1 MHAMGFRMAFDV
13 VNLIW
18 SAMRDGEF
26 YSPNDLA
33 NSLEQPVE
41 SVSRVLEFL
50 KKYKFAD
57 QVTRREMLFRKT
69 AAAVGPGDALRVLQT
84 LLEDARVSDAGQVV
98 SVSKI
103 NRHQKHFLDVRLGN
117 RIVRSKDAN

>member
-13 VNLIW
+13 VDLVW

-41 SVSRVLEFL
+41 SVTRVLEFL
-50 KKYKFAD
+50 KKYKFAE
-57 QVTRREMLFRKT
+57 QVTRREMIFRK
-69 AAAVGPGDALRVLQT
+69 VGNNPSPSDALRVLQT
-84 LLEDARVSDAGQVV
+84 VLGEVRVERTEWQMSQKLARPSTRPPDLED
-98 SVSKI
+98 
-103 NRHQKHFLDVRLGN
+103 
-117 RIVRSKDAN
+117 